1 MEGRW
6 KDKKRQR
13 KGSGRTRKGSGKAV
27 EGQGKAAKGGW
38 KGGGRTVPYLQLD
51 RTRRVL
57 VASALARER
66 ALAVEGGEREVNGV
80 STMDTQLQR

>member
-6 KDKKRQR
+6 KD
-13 KGSGRTRKGSGKAV
+13 S
-27 EGQGKAAKGGW
+27 GW
-38 KGGGRTVPYLQLD
+38 KGGGRTVPYLQID